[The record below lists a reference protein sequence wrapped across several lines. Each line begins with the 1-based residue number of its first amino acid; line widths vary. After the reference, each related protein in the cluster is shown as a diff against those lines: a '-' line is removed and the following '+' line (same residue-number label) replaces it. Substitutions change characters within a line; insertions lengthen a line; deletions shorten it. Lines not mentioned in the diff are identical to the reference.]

1 MGGKRTE
8 LGWETDV
15 EEANRSLDLALAYM
29 EADDEEDA
37 TKKQRLLK
45 RAARKRASPKG
56 TAPGLRLGSLRGRRQ
71 TTAPGL
77 RLGSLRGRR
86 QTKAKESARKEKE
99 KEKERVRR
107 KERKETQSG
116 NRKTTQKP
124 DRTSWS

>member
-56 TAPGLRLGSLRGRRQ
+56 TAPGLRTREPARASTGRPHQ
-71 TTAPGL
+71 DSG
-77 RLGSLRGRR
+77 LGSLRGRR
-86 QTKAKESARKEKE
+86 QTKAKESARKEKG
-99 KEKERVRR
+99 KGKGAQ
-107 KERKETQSG
+107 KGKKG
-116 NRKTTQKP
+116 NPEWEPGKTTQKP